1 MPNTFSGQSGFEPG
15 VDSATRRALFNLSRR
30 IDSGS
35 VTDPLLLSDGTA
47 LAPSFSFTS
56 TPSTGMFVPAA
67 NQLGFSAGGTT
78 VLQLATTDVDVTT
91 GHLNVISNTG
101 SPTIKIG
108 EWSNTNWNLAA
119 IETDSSVILMGSGG
133 VNDDTYIRSKG
144 TGRLYLGTYTVYLT
158 ISTTDVDVTTGHLNV
173 ISNTGSPTI
182 KIGGWSALGNHG
194 AIETVSAY
202 ILMGYGGVDNPSYI
216 RTKGTGTLNLGTN
229 NTDYLT
235 IDSAGTVRTVGHLN
249 VGGRV
254 DVTSYAVATQVIA
267 TANDNNNEWWA
278 RNFRAGGGTLAR
290 TGIAFW
296 NGTTA
301 PQIYV
306 NPGATNDFLFLNS
319 NAQSWAH
326 LYAGAFVVSS
336 QEATKYAIEETTDE
350 RMLDVAAKF
359 KPRRYKIRDKQQV
372 MRPSKKFRDINTRRQ
387 AKGRT
392 ALVPPVAELSYAEHD
407 CDIDECCGGG
417 GKVCSS
423 VLNDTYHF
431 GSLAEDAPDLGEEIV
446 MLGDEG
452 EPVGLDVAQLATV
465 ALGGV
470 GALDRKLTLAME
482 TIAELQDRLAVL
494 EQVQ

>member
-108 EWSNTNWNLAA
+108 EWSSGGDYAA
-119 IETDSSVILMGSGG
+119 IETDTGYLLLGNS
-133 VNDDTYIRSKG
+133 TG
-144 TGRLYLGTYTVYLT
+144 TDEGVYL
-158 ISTTDVDVTTGHLNV
+158 
-173 ISNTGSPTI
+173 
-182 KIGGWSALGNHG
+182 
-194 AIETVSAY
+194 
-202 ILMGYGGVDNPSYI
+202 

-446 MLGDEG
+446 MLGDKG

-494 EQVQ
+494 EQLQ